1 MDVKRDPPKKT
12 KRNVLI
18 AIGAVALIATTV
30 ALSKLEARPPS
41 VARGEVIID
50 SVRRGELIR
59 NVRAPGTLV
68 SENMRYVA
76 AVTAG
81 RIESRPLRP
90 GSPVTKNTV
99 ILELTNPDEQLQYL
113 DAQRQ
118 VTQAEQDLVTL
129 KTSLVS
135 QRLTLE
141 SAIAQ
146 LKTQY
151 STALRTAALNDSLAP
166 KGLASAND
174 AKLARETA
182 NELQTRLDIEQQR
195 LALTNSA
202 SVEQIQKAEA
212 NYGRQKAI
220 ERFRA
225 DRLASMHVVAG
236 LDGVLQSLDLE
247 DGQWVNP
254 GQTLAR
260 VAQPGRFK
268 AVLRVPDTQ
277 AKDVVVGLLVDI
289 DTRPAIIKGR
299 VMRVDPIST
308 GGTVTVEVALDGAMP
323 PGARADLAVDGTIEI
338 ERLTNVMYVGRP
350 AYGQPESTVG
360 IFKLEP
366 DNKTA
371 VRTNVKL
378 GRGSVNQIEVM
389 QGLQPGDKIIISD
402 MSNFDN
408 ATKVRIN

>member
-1 MDVKRDPPKKT
+1 
-12 KRNVLI
+12 
-18 AIGAVALIATTV
+18 
-30 ALSKLEARPPS
+30 
-41 VARGEVIID
+41 
-50 SVRRGELIR
+50 
-59 NVRAPGTLV
+59 
-68 SENMRYVA
+68 
-76 AVTAG
+76 
-81 RIESRPLRP
+81 
-90 GSPVTKNTV
+90 
-99 ILELTNPDEQLQYL
+99 
-113 DAQRQ
+113 
-118 VTQAEQDLVTL
+118 
-129 KTSLVS
+129 
-135 QRLTLE
+135 
-141 SAIAQ
+141 
-146 LKTQY
+146 
-151 STALRTAALNDSLAP
+151 
-166 KGLASAND
+166 
-174 AKLARETA
+174 
-182 NELQTRLDIEQQR
+182 
-195 LALTNSA
+195 
-202 SVEQIQKAEA
+202 VEQIQKAEA
-212 NYGRQKAI
+212 NFGRQKAI

-277 AKDVVVGLLVDI
+277 AKDVVVGQLVDV

-308 GGTVTVEVALDGAMP
+308 GGTVTVEVALEGAMP

-408 ATKVRIN
+408 ANKVRIN